1 MTNNFK
7 EKKVKTMNKKTKVDL
22 PDWWNDITFEVVEKK
37 TVTTQLA
44 CKEPKGNIADEVIK
58 P

>member
-1 MTNNFK
+1 
-7 EKKVKTMNKKTKVDL
+7 MNKKAKAEL

-37 TVTTQLA
+37 TMTTQLA
-44 CKEPKGNIADEVIK
+44 GKKPKGNIADEVIN

>member
-1 MTNNFK
+1 MTDEELIK
-7 EKKVKTMNKKTKVDL
+7 EIWDN
-22 PDWWNDITFEVVEKK
+22 ITFEIVEKK

-44 CKEPKGNIADEVIK
+44 GKEPKGNIADEVIK

>member
-1 MTNNFK
+1 
-7 EKKVKTMNKKTKVDL
+7 MNKKSKTEL
-22 PDWWNDITFEVVEKK
+22 PSWWNDITFEIVEKK

-44 CKEPKGNIADEVIK
+44 GEEQKGNIAEEVIK

>member
-1 MTNNFK
+1 
-7 EKKVKTMNKKTKVDL
+7 MNKKKKVDL
-22 PDWWNDITFEVVEKK
+22 PDWWNDITFEIVEKE

-44 CKEPKGNIADEVIK
+44 GKEPKGNIAEEVIK

>member
-1 MTNNFK
+1 
-7 EKKVKTMNKKTKVDL
+7 MNKKTKVDL
-22 PDWWNDITFEVVEKK
+22 QDLWNDITFEIVEKK

-44 CKEPKGNIADEVIK
+44 GKEPKGNIADEVIK

>member
-1 MTNNFK
+1 M
-7 EKKVKTMNKKTKVDL
+7 MNKKKKAEL
-22 PDWWNDITFEVVEKK
+22 PVWWNDITFEIVEKK

-44 CKEPKGNIADEVIK
+44 GKEPKGNIAEEVIK